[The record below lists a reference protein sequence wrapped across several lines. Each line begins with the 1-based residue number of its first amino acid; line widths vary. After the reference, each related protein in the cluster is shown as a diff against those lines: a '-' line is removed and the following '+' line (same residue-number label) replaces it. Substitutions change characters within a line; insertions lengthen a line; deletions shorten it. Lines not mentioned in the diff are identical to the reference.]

1 MSTRN
6 VITAADPA
14 RALPREAL
22 ELDVDGLLK
31 EFTTQPEI
39 EHQLAQTVPRSTPP
53 RRRRLDLA
61 LAAVIAAF
69 LAAIAFLPAS
79 FTHGAIAGRST
90 STPTSAPTSAPTS
103 TPTASSADARA
114 TATALLNEITVPT
127 AANRVSTPPTQYLAQ
142 PRTGLSCKGQAS
154 ASPRYWIV
162 PDTTLQAVATFLKT
176 HRPASATRLP
186 FNHNTDSGI
195 SSAFTSY
202 RPAPHS
208 LVVIALATTPEG
220 IGIRADADVFLGN
233 TCINSGTTATP

>member
-1 MSTRN
+1 MNTRH
-6 VITAADPA
+6 VIAAADPA

-22 ELDVDGLLK
+22 ELDVDGLLT
-31 EFTTQPEI
+31 EFTTQPEP
-39 EHQLAQTVPRSTPP
+39 ELAQILPRSTPR
-53 RRRRLDLA
+53 RRRRLDFA

-90 STPTSAPTSAPTS
+90 STPTNAPTSAPS
-103 TPTASSADARA
+103 GSSAGARA
-114 TATALLNEITVPT
+114 TAAALLDEITVPT
-127 AANRVSTPPTQYLAQ
+127 GANRVSTPPAQYLAQ

-162 PDTTLQAVATFLKT
+162 PDTTLQAVATFLKA

-202 RPAPHS
+202 RPGAHS
-208 LVVIALATTPEG
+208 QVVIALATTPEG

-233 TCINSGTTATP
+233 TCVNSGTTATR